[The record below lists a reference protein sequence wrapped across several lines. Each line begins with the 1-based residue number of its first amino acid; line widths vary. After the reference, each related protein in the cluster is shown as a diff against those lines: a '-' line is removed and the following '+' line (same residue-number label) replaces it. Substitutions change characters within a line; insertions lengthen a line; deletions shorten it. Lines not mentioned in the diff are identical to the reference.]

1 MPLPDRAGARHPG
14 RVSTVDAR
22 GRLEDEPFA
31 FRITKDGRVLVSY
44 QGRQVAVMA
53 GARAARLTAALRDAA
68 GDPMSVQLLLARA
81 TGQFK
86 HGNER

>member
-1 MPLPDRAGARHPG
+1 VPLPDRAGARHPG

-44 QGRQVAVMA
+44 QGRPVAAPGSAVVDELQGQA
-53 GARAARLTAALRDAA
+53 FVAL
-68 GDPMSVQLLLARA
+68 L
-81 TGQFK
+81 
-86 HGNER
+86 E